1 MPSNRSRSLT
11 SSTCSSVPIFVPER
25 DSTGV
30 PRVAAWYEIG
40 VPSAII
46 LTPSSASTTILPGS
60 ARSGPQARR
69 SRDSAPRERRAETA
83 KLGGRAAQGELVP
96 LGRGEVPVQPV
107 TGVDAHAAV
116 DMDRGVRDPVAGLG
130 RPELGGRDLLVTR
143 QAGLEPPGGLPH
155 RQPDRLD
162 VDVGVGQP
170 LRHRLERPDRP
181 AELLPGPGPSVSC
194 WGSTVT
200 PRSAGSTQNT
210 AVPLRVAAGTR
221 KSAAGSPA
229 GTVVFVPRSRQ
240 ARSVRSARTDGAR
253 GSSPSGSARAAV
265 MTRRPVAAGTA
276 QRVTC
281 SAEPNLAIAP

>member
-1 MPSNRSRSLT
+1 MNRSPWCVATTMPSNRSRSLT

-40 VPSAII
+40 VPSSII
-46 LTPSSASTTILPGS
+46 LPPSSASTTILPGS

-83 KLGGRAAQGELVP
+83 KLGGRAAEGELVP

-107 TGVDAHAAV
+107 TGVDAHAAM

-130 RPELGGRDLLVTR
+130 RPELGGR
-143 QAGLEPPGGLPH
+143 
-155 RQPDRLD
+155 DRLD

-181 AELLPGPGPSVSC
+181 AELLPGPGVLGGQLERPL
-194 WGSTVT
+194 GDAELERADPDGGAGGEPARDRTVGG
-200 PRSAGSTQNT
+200 AEH
-210 AVPLRVAAGTR
+210 AVVA
-221 KSAAGSPA
+221 
-229 GTVVFVPRSRQ
+229 Q
-240 ARSVRSARTDGAR
+240 L
-253 GSSPSGSARAAV
+253 ARAEVELSGAG
-265 MTRRPVAAGTA
+265 PVG
-276 QRVTC
+276 
-281 SAEPNLAIAP
+281 EL

>member
-1 MPSNRSRSLT
+1 MNRSPWCVATTMPSNRSRSLT

-83 KLGGRAAQGELVP
+83 KLGGRAAEGELVP

-107 TGVDAHAAV
+107 TGVDAHAAM

-130 RPELGGRDLLVTR
+130 RPELGGRDRLVTR

-181 AELLPGPGPSVSC
+181 AELLPGPGVLGGQLERPLSDAELERADPD
-194 WGSTVT
+194 GGTGGEPARDRTVGGAEQAVVAQLD
-200 PRSAGSTQNT
+200 RAEVELSGAGPVGELLGLHGYP
-210 AVPLRVAAGTR
+210 AVGWL
-221 KSAAGSPA
+221 
-229 GTVVFVPRSRQ
+229 
-240 ARSVRSARTDGAR
+240 D
-253 GSSPSGSARAAV
+253 
-265 MTRRPVAAGTA
+265 
-276 QRVTC
+276 
-281 SAEPNLAIAP
+281 AE